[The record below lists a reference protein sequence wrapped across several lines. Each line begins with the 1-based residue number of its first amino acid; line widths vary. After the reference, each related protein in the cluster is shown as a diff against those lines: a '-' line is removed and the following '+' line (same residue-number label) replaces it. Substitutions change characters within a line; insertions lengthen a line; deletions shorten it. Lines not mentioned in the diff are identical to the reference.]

1 MTALSVSTI
10 VEALGIVGLN
20 CNSLDLRAGAAA
32 NVKGRSNLA
41 LLTRSNLLVL
51 RLRRGTTARGVDGLK
66 MNRRIP
72 DIFIFEMCDRLLV
85 VKRRAQI
92 NRRLFPLQLCA
103 RALGERS

>member
-51 RLRRGTTARGVDGLK
+51 RLRCGTTARGVDGLK
-66 MNRRIP
+66 MDRRIS
-72 DIFIFEMCDRLLV
+72 DIFIFEMRDRLLV
-85 VKRRAQI
+85 VKAGRRSTDVCSH
-92 NRRLFPLQLCA
+92 FSSA
-103 RALGERS
+103 RALWTSAA